1 MEKKLPYLGKKL
13 PYKCYRLPRFKGRP
27 LYLVGVGVR
36 VRVRSRK
43 KVALCGKDHMGMVV
57 FFPFC
62 YPQGVFEN
70 KMKNGGVA
78 QMGGVVFTSKSNIKL
93 LFPI

>member
-13 PYKCYRLPRFKGRP
+13 PCKCDRLPRFKSRP

-43 KVALCGKDHMGMVV
+43 KVTLCGKDHMGMVV
-57 FFPFC
+57 FIPFVTQKEVLKVWKKVTLFRKKATVYC
-62 YPQGVFEN
+62 YRL
-70 KMKNGGVA
+70 
-78 QMGGVVFTSKSNIKL
+78 SL
-93 LFPI
+93 